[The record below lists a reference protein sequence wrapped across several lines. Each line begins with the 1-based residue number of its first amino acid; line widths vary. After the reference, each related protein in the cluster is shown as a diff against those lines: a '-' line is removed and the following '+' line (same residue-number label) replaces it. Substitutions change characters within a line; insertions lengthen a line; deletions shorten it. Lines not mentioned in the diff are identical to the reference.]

1 MSTIALTPTSYV
13 VLGCLATGGPATP
26 YDLKQAVTDGV
37 GYFWTFPHS
46 QLYSEPARLAQ
57 AGLVAERRED
67 VGRRRRV
74 FSITDAGRQALED
87 WLADPMADLPEIRD
101 TGLLKLFFADNTEPE
116 HVVALARRQS
126 ELHGQRLKLYEALS
140 EVAGDGTAAATLGLG
155 LAWEKAATVFW
166 AGVSEN
172 PPAHP

>member
-26 YDLKQAVTDGV
+26 YDLKQAVSGGV

-46 QLYSEPARLAQ
+46 QLYSEPARLAE

-74 FSITDAGRQALED
+74 FSITDAGREALKDWLED
-87 WLADPMADLPEIRD
+87 PTSDLPEIRD
-101 TGLLKLFFADNTEPE
+101 TGLLKLLFAENVELE

-126 ELHGQRLKLYEALS
+126 ELHRERLRLYQALS
-140 EVAGDGTAAATLGLG
+140 EISDGGLPGVTVGLG
-155 LAWEKAATVFW
+155 LAWEKAATDFW
-166 AGVSEN
+166 SGIADN
-172 PPAHP
+172 PPTNQ